1 MPVKVIAMQGDLGAA
16 GQPFAHHYSVCV
28 GAGRACEGLR
38 ADWQAQLCRARRECG
53 FEYVR
58 FHGLLTDDMHVCY
71 RDESGALRYS
81 WQYVDSLFD
90 ALLAMGVRPF
100 VEFGF
105 CPAVLAGGTRTQFW
119 WQGRVDP
126 PADLDAWAD
135 LVGAACR
142 HWVARYGA
150 EEVRRWYF
158 EIWNEPDLNAFWNG
172 TRSQYFALYAVS
184 ARAVKAA
191 DPALRVGGPATSNFV
206 PDDRFDGEVEDT
218 SRQLT
223 AFAEDLDALDW
234 HGVWIEEFLAYCAAH
249 HLPVDFV
256 SAHPYPTDWALDGHG
271 NTCKRTRKRRSLEED
286 VEWLRQA
293 VARSAYPRA
302 ELCLTEWS
310 SSPSSRDCS
319 HDELPA
325 ACYIADAALSVN
337 ENIRCLSYWTF
348 TDIFEELGGGHLPFH
363 GGFGLFNFNGI
374 PKPAYHVYRMMHRL
388 GDTLLHRTGD
398 CIVTRKDGQLRAMA
412 WNYSDAQPK
421 AVPMCAFP
429 DHEAAARVLADG
441 TPALLTLDLRGL
453 RPCQTV
459 LVEQLDE
466 AHGDAA
472 ALWRQMGAPEN
483 LTPDQTRALRQAA
496 GATGR
501 TVLRADDR
509 GVLQAELSLPPW
521 AVVLLQSL

>member
-38 ADWQAQLCRARRECG
+38 ADWQAQLCRAHRECG

-135 LVGAACR
+135 LVGADCR

-172 TRSQYFALYAVS
+172 TRSQYFALYAAS

-223 AFAEDLDALDW
+223 AFAEDLDALARGLDR
-234 HGVWIEEFLAYCAAH
+234 GVPGL
-249 HLPVDFV
+249 
-256 SAHPYPTDWALDGHG
+256 
-271 NTCKRTRKRRSLEED
+271 
-286 VEWLRQA
+286 
-293 VARSAYPRA
+293 
-302 ELCLTEWS
+302 LCR
-310 SSPSSRDCS
+310 PSS
-319 HDELPA
+319 A
-325 ACYIADAALSVN
+325 
-337 ENIRCLSYWTF
+337 
-348 TDIFEELGGGHLPFH
+348 
-363 GGFGLFNFNGI
+363 GGFCFRPSL
-374 PKPAYHVYRMMHRL
+374 PHRL
-388 GDTLLHRTGD
+388 GPG
-398 CIVTRKDGQLRAMA
+398 RARQHLQA
-412 WNYSDAQPK
+412 HPQAPQPGGGRG
-421 AVPMCAFP
+421 V
-429 DHEAAARVLADG
+429 AAAGGGPQRLSPG
-441 TPALLTLDLRGL
+441 
-453 RPCQTV
+453 
-459 LVEQLDE
+459 
-466 AHGDAA
+466 
-472 ALWRQMGAPEN
+472 
-483 LTPDQTRALRQAA
+483 RALP
-496 GATGR
+496 
-501 TVLRADDR
+501 DR
-509 GVLQAELSLPPW
+509 VELLPFQPG
-521 AVVLLQSL
+521 LLPR